1 MRPLVRTIAGLFGV
15 WLLTVAYVGPAS
27 EIRPTLT
34 WPIVGAARD
43 VAPGVSAERTGA
55 APELP
60 RLTVDTSEVK
70 VAGRTVHVSAGE
82 DLQAAI
88 NQAVPGD
95 AILLDPRQTYR
106 GPFELPKKDGDGWI
120 LIASAAGG
128 GLPASGHRVSPSHAS
143 LMPKLVSS
151 SDTVVAADAGAHH
164 YRFVGIEIAPADG
177 RFLYSLVQLGDDE
190 TSVDKLPHH
199 IIFDRCYLHGDPK
212 KGSRR
217 AIAMNSRYTAV
228 VDSYL
233 SDFKEVGADSQ
244 AIAAWNGPGPFKI
257 SNNYLEAAGENV
269 MFGGGDP
276 SITGLVPSDIEVTR
290 NHMAKPLRWRVGD
303 PEFEGTAWAVKNL
316 FELKNAR
323 RILVDG
329 NLFENNWV
337 HAQNGFAVLFT
348 PRNQKGGAPW
358 SVVEDV
364 TFSNNVVRHVGAGMN
379 ILGRDDNYTSQQ
391 TCRIVIRNNLFEDVG
406 GRWGGNGRL
415 FQLLDGTSAVVIDHN
430 TASQTGG
437 IVFGG
442 DHASHAGFVFQNN
455 VMPDN
460 HAGIVGSD
468 TAVGKQAIERY
479 FPGAVIRRN
488 AFVGANAADYPPD
501 NFFPPSIEAV
511 RRYAEQATDGRDP
524 GADLRSIPVN
534 RTENE

>member
-1 MRPLVRTIAGLFGV
+1 VRTIVGVLGV
-15 WLLTVAYVGPAS
+15 WLATVAYVGPAS
-27 EIRPTLT
+27 DIGVAWIARTSWAPRE
-34 WPIVGAARD
+34 VG
-43 VAPGVSAERTGA
+43 PGVSPARSGP

-70 VAGRTVHVSAGE
+70 LAGRTIHVSAGE
-82 DLQAAI
+82 NLQAAI
-88 NQAVPGD
+88 DQARPGD

-120 LIASAAGG
+120 LIASAAVGE
-128 GLPASGHRVSPSHAS
+128 LPAPGRRVGPSHAS

-151 SDTVVAADAGAHH
+151 NDTVVAADAGAHH
-164 YRFVGIEIAPADG
+164 YRFVGIEMAPADG

-244 AIAAWNGPGPFKI
+244 AIAAWNGPGPLKI

-290 NHMAKPLRWRVGD
+290 NHMSKPMRWRVGD
-303 PEFEGTAWAVKNL
+303 PAFEGTAWAVKNL
-316 FELKNAR
+316 LELKNAR
-323 RILVDG
+323 RVLVDA

-337 HAQNGFAVLFT
+337 HAQNGFAILFT

-391 TCRIVIRNNLFEDVG
+391 TRRIAIRNNLFVDVG

-468 TAVGKQAIERY
+468 TAVGKPAIERY
-479 FPGAVIRRN
+479 FPDAVIRRN
-488 AFVGANAADYPPD
+488 AFVGANAADYPLD
-501 NFFPPSIEAV
+501 NFFPSSIEAV
-511 RRYAEQATDGRDP
+511 KRYAGQATDGRDP
-524 GADLRSIPVN
+524 GADVRSIPAGLIGG
-534 RTENE
+534 E